1 MTSQPT
7 GAPLTLPPGFR
18 FGTTAAAYCVEG
30 AAEADGRGPSIW
42 DTFTQQ
48 PGRVVDGSSGAVAAD
63 QYHRLDEDVVLLK
76 GLGVQAHKFSV
87 SWPRV
92 LPEGRGPVNAK
103 GLDYYDR
110 LVDRLLAH
118 GIEPMA
124 TLYHWDLPQALED
137 DGGWLNRGT
146 VDAFAQYAEVVAERL
161 ADRVA
166 HWIPVH
172 EPGIAASLG
181 YGNGTHAPGRR
192 LFFDSLVASHHLLL
206 AHGRGAIAL
215 RAAGAVSVGCA
226 NNHNPIWPASQSDA
240 DVGAAKFFDT
250 LWNGL
255 YIEPTLLGRFP
266 DDVAPMMA
274 DIAEPGDLVTIRQ
287 PLDFYGVNYYFPMRL
302 GAAPE
307 DAELPF
313 ELREVLGYPLT
324 DLGRPVVP
332 DALREWLIM
341 FRARYRAA
349 LPPLVLTETGCAD
362 NTEPGPDGTV
372 DDQRRIDFLAAHL
385 GAVQEAIARGVDVR
399 GFYCWSLL
407 DGFEWIEGL
416 TQRFGL
422 VHVDHETL
430 VRTPKRSYQ
439 WYADVIAAQARA
451 AG

>member
-1 MTSQPT
+1 
-7 GAPLTLPPGFR
+7 
-18 FGTTAAAYCVEG
+18 
-30 AAEADGRGPSIW
+30 
-42 DTFTQQ
+42 
-48 PGRVVDGSSGAVAAD
+48 
-63 QYHRLDEDVVLLK
+63 
-76 GLGVQAHKFSV
+76 
-87 SWPRV
+87 
-92 LPEGRGPVNAK
+92 
-103 GLDYYDR
+103 
-110 LVDRLLAH
+110 
-118 GIEPMA
+118 
-124 TLYHWDLPQALED
+124 
-137 DGGWLNRGT
+137 
-146 VDAFAQYAEVVAERL
+146 
-161 ADRVA
+161 
-166 HWIPVH
+166 
-172 EPGIAASLG
+172 
-181 YGNGTHAPGRR
+181 
-192 LFFDSLVASHHLLL
+192 
-206 AHGRGAIAL
+206 
-215 RAAGAVSVGCA
+215 
-226 NNHNPIWPASQSDA
+226 
-240 DVGAAKFFDT
+240 
-250 LWNGL
+250 
-255 YIEPTLLGRFP
+255 
-266 DDVAPMMA
+266 MMA
-274 DIAEPGDLVTIRQ
+274 GIAEPGDLVTIRQ
-287 PLDFYGVNYYFPMRL
+287 PLDFYGVNYYFPMRI

-332 DALREWLIM
+332 DALREWLII

-362 NTEPGPDGTV
+362 NSEPGPDGAV